1 MASRDKKD
9 LVFKLATAF
18 DFSLKKW
25 KEIYSNEPVPFLV
38 CTYRSPEEQDEL
50 YKIGRTIKGK
60 KITNAKGGQSK
71 HNTNPSTA
79 FDIAFL
85 TFDKKLDWNPKLFK
99 KSSSSPAD
107 VPMINKMVSSE
118 RTTVIVVLSEL

>member
-99 KSSSSPAD
+99 KFYEIIKEIDSDVNWGGNFSSFKDLPHF
-107 VPMINKMVSSE
+107 
-118 RTTVIVVLSEL
+118 EL